1 MENTVNDNIPD
12 RKTSGMAKWV
22 AGGVMGALLIATG
35 FLYHRV
41 GTLETNLSKQRA
53 DTQSQFTQFQE
64 ASASSA
70 AAMSSGF
77 EEINAQLTEGA
88 KTSTAAVQRAAASA
102 QANAQKNAEKLV
114 AQLKEQQAAREAEF
128 QQQIGAVREESAA
141 KVADVQT
148 SVGTVNER
156 VGTVQQEVA
165 ATKSTLDQTLADLK
179 TVRGDLGV
187 QSGLIATN
195 SKELSALRE
204 LGEKNYFEFTIQ
216 KNKPVRVAN
225 MSIQLTKADV
235 KRNKYNMQV
244 SVDDKRFEKKD
255 KTVNEPVQLYVAG
268 SRQPYEI
275 VVNEVKKD
283 VIVGYVAAPK
293 VTLRAAR

>member
-1 MENTVNDNIPD
+1 
-12 RKTSGMAKWV
+12 
-22 AGGVMGALLIATG
+22 
-35 FLYHRV
+35 
-41 GTLETNLSKQRA
+41 
-53 DTQSQFTQFQE
+53 
-64 ASASSA
+64 
-70 AAMSSGF
+70 
-77 EEINAQLTEGA
+77 
-88 KTSTAAVQRAAASA
+88 VQRAAASA